1 MAWQDA
7 LPWNIVSSIARGIGR
22 AYPSPE
28 RPDPNEDIINPQ
40 TTGLATKTPLGD
52 FIREGFN
59 PSPAS
64 RNASM
69 AEINARLNPA
79 PAEPLIARNLVPGNA
94 VASTE
99 PITQPGITPTSGAD
113 PYAGMDIYGIE
124 RAKEFLKNKGTPAP
138 SPDAIYPTDHHPS
151 KYPEAKD
158 RYDWAEKIPD
168 KVFKEFIDKH
178 DDTSPHV
185 KGLGYIETIDP
196 VTKKPRF
203 EKVIS
208 RPESGGESP
217 TMQDMNP
224 AQLTALSHAITGI
237 GGIGQTAANAKEG
250 HDIERKKLE
259 HLIAQSDIKNPDAR
273 VKLLRDIAISGGEKR
288 YILDEDK
295 IKIGEQTVPDYEGAA
310 AIIKAVTGHDLS
322 SSIPKKKVQSALI
335 PPTAA
340 IEFLKKNPK
349 TAANFDEKFGAGAS
363 QRYLGG

>member
-7 LPWNIVSSIARGIGR
+7 LPWNIVPNIARGIGR
-22 AYPSPE
+22 AYASPE
-28 RPDPNEDIINPQ
+28 KPDAEDTIINPQ

-52 FIREGFN
+52 FLDISGIDREGFYA
-59 PSPAS
+59 SPAS
-64 RNASM
+64 RNANG
-69 AEINARLNPA
+69 INPV
-79 PAEPLIARNLVPGNA
+79 PAEPLITRNLVPGNA
-94 VASTE
+94 VA
-99 PITQPGITPTSGAD
+99 
-113 PYAGMDIYGIE
+113 
-124 RAKEFLKNKGTPAP
+124 GTPAP
-138 SPDAIYPTDHHPS
+138 SVPSPIYPTGHHPS

-168 KVFKEFIDKH
+168 KAFKEFIDKH

-196 VTKKPRF
+196 VTQKPRF

-217 TMQDMNP
+217 AMQDMSP